1 MGTETIVQSYPSLS
15 TILLSLLT
23 VGITLA
29 NVVNLNLPIL
39 NNARASALVIG
50 VIGLILCTI
59 GGIGRAVQ
67 SFGWTHPATLL
78 GIVLGIAA
86 GLLMLTVI
94 FDIHVPMLANHRT
107 TVFLLAGIIVVKFA
121 IHWIGSL
128 LS

>member
-1 MGTETIVQSYPSLS
+1 MRS
-15 TILLSLLT
+15 TSICLFST
-23 VGITLA
+23 T
-29 NVVNLNLPIL
+29 
-39 NNARASALVIG
+39 RASALAIG

-59 GGIGRAVQ
+59 GGVGRAVQ
-67 SFGWTHPATLL
+67 SFGWTHAATLL

-86 GLLMLTVI
+86 GFLMLTVI
-94 FDIHVPMLANHRT
+94 FDIQIPLLANHRT